1 VVKIQPSP
9 TANSPQSF
17 CISQNAAL
25 SNLVIGGQNIKWYD
39 SLTSGS
45 IPDTIILQNGLN
57 YYASQTID
65 NCESNRIL
73 INTRILATADCDLTI
88 DNDAPLSYPKFFTP
102 NGDGFND
109 NWKIKFSDNEIGL
122 SIQLFDRY
130 GKLIKELQNNIGWDG
145 TFNGHELPLQIIGLL

>member
-39 SLTSGS
+39 SRHAP
-45 IPDTIILQNGLN
+45 IPDTTILQNGLN

-88 DNDAPLSYPKFFTP
+88 DNDAPLSYPNSLLQTAM
-102 NGDGFND
+102 DLMT
-109 NWKIKFSDNEIGL
+109 IGK
-122 SIQLFDRY
+122 SNFQIM
-130 GKLIKELQNNIGWDG
+130 KLG
-145 TFNGHELPLQIIGLL
+145 